1 MYKHVVPTGN
11 LIRTKM
17 IKVALEDEI
26 DIVAHGLLH
35 EVDLGRVLGIAQGDH
50 VVGRGIVIESEKEVE
65 RETGVEL
72 GETSPLHLED
82 MIGIEGGAGLGPFL
96 PLMLLFL
103 VLWLEPVAW
112 EIHVLGLGHLAT
124 ITGDVIVTDLL
135 LDGSRCLVHGLGPL
149 RGYEIKINHYQEL
162 VLPHKTVIMVM

>member
-1 MYKHVVPTGN
+1 M
-11 LIRTKM
+11 
-17 IKVALEDEI
+17 EDEI

-82 MIGIEGGAGLGPFL
+82 MIGIEGKKHA
-96 PLMLLFL
+96 
-103 VLWLEPVAW
+103 AA
-112 EIHVLGLGHLAT
+112 AT
-124 ITGDVIVTDLL
+124 ITTTTTTFTTTTISIT
-135 LDGSRCLVHGLGPL
+135 
-149 RGYEIKINHYQEL
+149 I
-162 VLPHKTVIMVM
+162 TVMVS